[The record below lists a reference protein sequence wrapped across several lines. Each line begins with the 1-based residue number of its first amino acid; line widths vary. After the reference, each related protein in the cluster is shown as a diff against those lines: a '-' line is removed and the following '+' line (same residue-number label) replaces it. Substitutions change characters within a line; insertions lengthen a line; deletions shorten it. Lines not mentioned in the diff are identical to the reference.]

1 MKKIT
6 SCLLILMLLV
16 LTLPLRTFA
25 LAALE
30 DTQTYTNLYAA
41 VQGETNATA
50 TYKAFAAKAE
60 ADGYPVIAR
69 LFLATADAEAK
80 HAEDEWAVLVSM
92 GATARPTADTPTVG
106 TTAENLQAA
115 FDGETYEYT
124 EMYPGFVATA
134 VAEGMNENPYNAR
147 RIFNLASQAE
157 AVHAGNYADVLANL
171 GDLAYINTKYAVVYR
186 CPVCGEI
193 VTSRSGVCPICGT
206 SGSAFVM
213 YNGTYFNLYA
223 AVQGETN
230 ATATYKAFAAKAE
243 ADGYPVIARLFLATA
258 DAEAKHAEDEWA
270 VLVSMGATAR
280 PTADTPTVGTT
291 AENLQA
297 AFDGETYEYTVMYPG
312 FITAADAEGMNTNPY
327 NARRIFNLARQAEE
341 VHAGNYA
348 DVLAN
353 LGDLAYINTKYA
365 VVYRCPVCGEIV
377 TSRSGV
383 CPICGTSGSAFVMYA
398 ETTSIAINAP
408 TQTTV
413 LRVSKYTF
421 TATLNPGAISEGIV
435 WSILP
440 SEFASVNPTTGEV
453 STQNK
458 TGTVL
463 LTATDITSG
472 LSNSVV
478 LRII

>member
-193 VTSRSGVCPICGT
+193 VT
-206 SGSAFVM
+206 
-213 YNGTYFNLYA
+213 
-223 AVQGETN
+223 
-230 ATATYKAFAAKAE
+230 
-243 ADGYPVIARLFLATA
+243 
-258 DAEAKHAEDEWA
+258 
-270 VLVSMGATAR
+270 
-280 PTADTPTVGTT
+280 
-291 AENLQA
+291 
-297 AFDGETYEYTVMYPG
+297 
-312 FITAADAEGMNTNPY
+312 
-327 NARRIFNLARQAEE
+327 
-341 VHAGNYA
+341 
-348 DVLAN
+348 
-353 LGDLAYINTKYA
+353 
-365 VVYRCPVCGEIV
+365 
-377 TSRSGV
+377 
-383 CPICGTSGSAFVMYA
+383 
-398 ETTSIAINAP
+398 
-408 TQTTV
+408 
-413 LRVSKYTF
+413 
-421 TATLNPGAISEGIV
+421 
-435 WSILP
+435 
-440 SEFASVNPTTGEV
+440 
-453 STQNK
+453 
-458 TGTVL
+458 
-463 LTATDITSG
+463 
-472 LSNSVV
+472 
-478 LRII
+478 